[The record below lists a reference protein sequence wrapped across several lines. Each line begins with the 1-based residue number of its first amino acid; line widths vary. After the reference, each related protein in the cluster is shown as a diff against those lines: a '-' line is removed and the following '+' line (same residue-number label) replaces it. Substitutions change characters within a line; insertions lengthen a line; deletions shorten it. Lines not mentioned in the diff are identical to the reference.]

1 MNENKIV
8 NVSPYLVT
16 EKRDK
21 LLKDCD
27 HEYVTKRGCFDIID
41 NEVHSENNYESS
53 LCCEMLSLPT
63 FKCLHCTRLLTAPII
78 VHQCNV
84 HQCHHSFQFGM
95 NSLEVNKLEALCA
108 SSHKLTP

>member
-27 HEYVTKRGCFDIID
+27 HEYVTKRGCFHIID

-108 SSHKLTP
+108 S

>member
-63 FKCLHCTRLLTAPII
+63 FKCLHCTRLLTAPM
-78 VHQCNV
+78 QCPPMS
-84 HQCHHSFQFGM
+84 SFFSIWHELTRSQQAGGP
-95 NSLEVNKLEALCA
+95 LCL
-108 SSHKLTP
+108 LT